1 MSIVVRLK
9 IDQTYETTIEK
20 LHVIF
25 SNVLKDK
32 FEVEHY
38 DDGCLDFNFEFDGKE
53 RTLKINRHYDG
64 STHLY
69 ETYLRINYFD
79 KADYILKKMLLEF
92 NFNTITMIQF
102 ENEGY
107 YP

>member
-20 LHVIF
+20 LHIIF

-38 DDGCLDFNFEFDGKE
+38 DDGCLDFNFVLDGKE
-53 RTLKINRHYDG
+53 RTLKINRRYDG